1 VFSRLIWQWK
11 FYRLNRA
18 NLDAIEATVASIK
31 AMYPRCA
38 DAILLVASGAISTY
52 DS

>member
-1 VFSRLIWQWK
+1 VFSRLLWQWR
-11 FYRLNRA
+11 FYRLHRA
-18 NLDAIEATVASIK
+18 NLGAIEATVASIK

-38 DAILLVASGAISTY
+38 EAMLLVASGAISTY